1 MNNISFTQ
9 RVKNFFTGVKPQTTP
24 AARKESIV
32 ANQILQQQPAVAPKK
47 SFFAKILDKMSFS
60 KVSSAAKNLQPQP
73 RPGAIRSQKTFAP
86 DHPKYGC
93 KDIVD
98 LDLES
103 KLIQG
108 DLHRQAY
115 FINGERHV
123 YGGKNIGNNEV
134 LFTKELKNLGLSE
147 GEILVVKG
155 LATQNLK
162 NALTLRAC
170 AEDNTLVASKYSG
183 ENLSIV
189 VTGENI
195 SVTANFVVTTR
206 KVDNNNIDT
215 PNTGVAFMQA
225 KAVIARGVTKEECL
239 EKTTISHTFCEEI
252 PLDRPFAIDAD
263 LNEAEQKAV
272 STQIG
277 AAYAKAAKE
286 IEGFNEPPLVDE
298 LIAKK
303 ERLHPVSPLIRANPL
318 AKSAAITVGN
328 QKISPSATNPVLKM
342 KLEQAFES
350 KTAVDN
356 LYPLLG
362 ERAIGNHLEEMS
374 VFLGR
379 DDLRIHGQKWN
390 IERDG
395 SDVIVKVQLELLS
408 TNANGNEEVFQTERE
423 ITIPINLL
431 RTASFPAKGAID
443 EFTTTF
449 DSISIIDSSKPS
461 LGQPKNITVYTPDVP
476 FNGSKALDAS
486 VKEEQ
491 FRRELVGTTFYIN
504 GELFVLNKNA
514 PNENELRTENEKIF
528 TQKLKDLGLSDGEIA
543 VVKKMATQGSVVA
556 AQMELREEGIK
567 IVRGP
572 SHAPLPQNFSITIKE
587 DKITVGSNWVYA
599 TGKNTEG
606 IEADSLTFTG
616 VTFVQTQAAIGRGTT
631 KEECLEQT
639 IITQTICE
647 EIPFERPLALHPI
660 SNTEA
665 NQARSKIKEL
675 TEKNK
680 LSASEQRE
688 LAYAQ
693 ETLNKAEEQ
702 KKVLDMETKELH
714 EKGKIA
720 FRQAANTI
728 EGFNEPPLVDRVTG
742 DRYFATG
749 QQ

>member
-98 LDLES
+98 LDLEN

-108 DLHRQAY
+108 DLHRQVY

-162 NALTLRAC
+162 NALTQRAYV
-170 AEDNTLVASKYSG
+170 EDNTLVASQYSG

-195 SVTANFVVTTR
+195 SVTANFVSATR
-206 KVDNNNIDT
+206 KVDNDNIDT

-252 PLDRPFAIDAD
+252 PFDRPFAFDAV
-263 LNEAEQKAV
+263 LNAAEQKAV
-272 STQIG
+272 SAQIG

-286 IEGFNEPPLVDE
+286 IEGFNEPPLVDD

-303 ERLHPVSPLIRANPL
+303 ERLHHVSPLIRANPL

-342 KLEQAFES
+342 KLWEALES
-350 KTAVDN
+350 KPAADN
-356 LYPLLG
+356 LYPFLG
-362 ERAIGNHLEEMS
+362 EKAIGNHLKEMS
-374 VFLGR
+374 TILER
-379 DDLRIHGQKWN
+379 DDLRIHRQKWN
-390 IERDG
+390 IERD
-395 SDVIVKVQLELLS
+395 SSNVVVKVQFDLLS
-408 TNANGNEEVFQTERE
+408 TDPNGKEEVFLTERE

-431 RTASFPAKGAID
+431 QAAPIAID
-443 EFTTTF
+443 ATIDELTRIF
-449 DSISIIDSSKPS
+449 DSITIIDSIKPP
-461 LGQPKNITVYTPDVP
+461 LGQPKNTTMYGPDAP
-476 FNGSKALDAS
+476 ENGSKALDAS
-486 VKEEQ
+486 TTEAQ
-491 FRRELVGTTFYIN
+491 FGKDIVRNTFYIN
-504 GELFVLNKNA
+504 GELFVLNKNVA
-514 PNENELRTENEKIF
+514 DVNEAITENEKIF
-528 TQKLKDLGLSDGEIA
+528 TQTLKNLGLNDGEII
-543 VVKKMATQGSVVA
+543 VVKKMASQGIVGA
-556 AQMELREEGIK
+556 AKMELHEEGIS
-567 IVRGP
+567 VARGP
-572 SHAPLPQNFSITIKE
+572 SHAPLPQNFSISVKE
-587 DKITVGSNWVYA
+587 DKITVGSNWVYV
-599 TGKNTEG
+599 TRKNTKG
-606 IEADSLTFTG
+606 IEDDSLTFTG
-616 VTFVQTQAAIGRGTT
+616 VTFVQTQAVIGRGTT

-647 EIPFERPLALHPI
+647 EIPFDRPLALHPI

-665 NQARSKIKEL
+665 NQARIKIKEL
-675 TEKNK
+675 TEKSE
-680 LSASEQRE
+680 LSASEQRA
-688 LAYAQ
+688 LAFAQ
-693 ETLNKAEEQ
+693 DVLNEFEE
-702 KKVLDMETKELH
+702 KKRVLDMETKELH

-720 FRQAANTI
+720 FKQAANTI
-728 EGFNEPPLVDRVTG
+728 EGFNEPPLVDPITG
-742 DRYFATG
+742 NRYFATG
-749 QQ
+749 Q